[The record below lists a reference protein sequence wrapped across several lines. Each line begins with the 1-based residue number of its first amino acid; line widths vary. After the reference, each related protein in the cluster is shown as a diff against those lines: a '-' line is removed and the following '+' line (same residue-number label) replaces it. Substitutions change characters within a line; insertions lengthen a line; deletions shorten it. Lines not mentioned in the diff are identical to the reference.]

1 MLQWIRNLINLWGL
15 HKDSEWFEKNPAAQM
30 RFEDLEDW
38 IEELEDR
45 VIALETKEEVSK
57 ESVRKWAEE
66 NGDG

>member
-1 MLQWIRNLINLWGL
+1 MVKFIR
-15 HKDSEWFEKNPAAQM
+15 EWWAMYKASKWFDRHPAAQA

-38 IEELEDR
+38 IEELEER
-45 VIALETKEEVSK
+45 IIQLETKDEVSK

>member
-1 MLQWIRNLINLWGL
+1 M
-15 HKDSEWFEKNPAAQM
+15 HKASKWFDKNPAAQA

-45 VIALETKEEVSK
+45 IIVLETKDEVSK

>member
-1 MLQWIRNLINLWGL
+1 MVEFI
-15 HKDSEWFEKNPAAQM
+15 KEWWAMRKASKWFDKNPAAQA

-45 VIALETKEEVSK
+45 IIALETKDEVSK

>member
-1 MLQWIRNLINLWGL
+1 MVKFI
-15 HKDSEWFEKNPAAQM
+15 KEWWAMQKASKWFDKNPAAQA

-66 NGDG
+66 NSDG